1 MFRKNLNWM
10 LVFSV
15 VTIAGCGYT
24 LGTQTLHDV
33 RTVHVPVFQSDSHRR
48 NLDYLLTEAV
58 QREIRTRTSYRL
70 EDAETAD
77 TILKGRIV
85 EIHKCVLSENSYDD
99 PRELQLM
106 LGTEVTWIDRRSGQ
120 ILHQQT
126 FSVSPQLSQQA
137 SNVSFAPEVGHSL
150 ATAQQEAAQRLASR
164 IVDVLEAPW

>member
-85 EIHKCVLSENSYDD
+85 EIRKSVLSENSYDD

-126 FSVSPQLSQQA
+126 FAVSPQLSQQA

>member
-1 MFRKNLNWM
+1 M

-85 EIHKCVLSENSYDD
+85 EIRKSVLSENSYDD

>member
-1 MFRKNLNWM
+1 MFRKNLNGM

-24 LGTQTLHDV
+24 RGTQTLHDV

-85 EIHKCVLSENSYDD
+85 EIRKSVLSENSYDD

>member
-33 RTVHVPVFQSDSHRR
+33 RTVHVPVFQSESHRR

-85 EIHKCVLSENSYDD
+85 EIRKSVLSENSYDD